1 MIDIYKYIFLYRKKN
16 YDFTKK
22 YYNLI
27 YDCKLRKSGLIFDQW
42 LIKSFFFKWNFK
54 TPSKYYF
61 ELTIMLN
68 LLQLSARE
76 K

>member
-27 YDCKLRKSGLIFDQW
+27 YDCKLRKSGLIFDQ
-42 LIKSFFFKWNFK
+42 
-54 TPSKYYF
+54 
-61 ELTIMLN
+61 
-68 LLQLSARE
+68 
-76 K
+76 